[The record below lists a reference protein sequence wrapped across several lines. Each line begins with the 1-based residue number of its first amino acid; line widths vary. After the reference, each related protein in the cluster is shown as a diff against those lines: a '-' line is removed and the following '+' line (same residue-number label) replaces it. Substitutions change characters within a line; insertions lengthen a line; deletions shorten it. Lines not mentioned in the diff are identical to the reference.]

1 MAYDIYPQDAVK
13 ASHTDDYPD
22 VEAGKSPYEMA
33 RLSSSKLKYMDKDEF
48 LDEVSPIAFRLRFF
62 IGHVPKS
69 SIPEWS

>member
-1 MAYDIYPQDAVK
+1 MAYDICPQNAVK

-22 VEAGKSPYEMA
+22 VEAGMSPFEMA

-48 LDEVSPIAFRLRFF
+48 LDEVSPIVFRLRFF